1 MSEIKTLEHYVVA
14 RIERLE
20 DENEELKLGIS
31 TVQGLNNKL
40 VEDLEFIKNVLS
52 PHMETVHSEYYSK
65 DRKYIDFSTVWDNN
79 ENFDKL
85 VAVLGVTDDT
95 SED

>member
-1 MSEIKTLEHYVVA
+1 MSEIKTLEQYAIA

-20 DENEELKLGIS
+20 DENEELKQGIIN
-31 TVQGLNNKL
+31 VQALNNKL
-40 VEDLEFIKNVLS
+40 VEELEFIKKVLS
-52 PHMETVHSEYYSK
+52 PHIETVHSEYYSK

-79 ENFDKL
+79 ENFDML
-85 VAVLGVTDDT
+85 VSVLGVTDDT